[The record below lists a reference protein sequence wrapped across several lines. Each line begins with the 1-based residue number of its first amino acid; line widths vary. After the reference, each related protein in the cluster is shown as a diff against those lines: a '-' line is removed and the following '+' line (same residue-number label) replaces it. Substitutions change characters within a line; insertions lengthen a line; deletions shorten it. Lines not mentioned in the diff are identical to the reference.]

1 MTNDFAK
8 EIGRGS
14 FGIVYKGVDTNGKEI
29 AVKVIKITGID
40 DSLFQKEFQNLKRLK
55 HPNIVELVG
64 FCSETESFVAEY
76 EGKLVTAEDIHTALC
91 FEYVS
96 SGNLGKHLHDEH
108 TGLSWQKRYKIIKGI
123 CDGLKYLS
131 DGLEF
136 SNLVPKIADFGLSR
150 LLGEDKTR
158 KSIHSVGTQGYWP
171 PEYVNHQIIT
181 KEFDIFSLGVIMTKV
196 MVGSE
201 RYKSIADMPP
211 GMFVEQVHDNWKER
225 LQGILRAGTVE
236 VHCQQVKTCIEIAME
251 CLRPNR
257 QERPVIKDIVSR
269 LNKTEM
275 SIGHLGVQ
283 LQEVLSVPFESTG

>member
-1 MTNDFAK
+1 
-8 EIGRGS
+8 
-14 FGIVYKGVDTNGKEI
+14 
-29 AVKVIKITGID
+29 
-40 DSLFQKEFQNLKRLK
+40 
-55 HPNIVELVG
+55 
-64 FCSETESFVAEY
+64 
-76 EGKLVTAEDIHTALC
+76 
-91 FEYVS
+91 
-96 SGNLGKHLHDEH
+96 
-108 TGLSWQKRYKIIKGI
+108 
-123 CDGLKYLS
+123 
-131 DGLEF
+131 
-136 SNLVPKIADFGLSR
+136 
-150 LLGEDKTR
+150 
-158 KSIHSVGTQGYWP
+158 
-171 PEYVNHQIIT
+171 
-181 KEFDIFSLGVIMTKV
+181 MTKV

-283 LQEVLSVPFESTG
+283 LQEDFLPRMNVVENKLHHTSLEPWNLSSKMLTDITNNFDEDRILGSGVFGKFYRGVLEDGQVIAVKLLHQTPGIDDSQFENEFNNLKKLKHQNVVQLLGFCNEEEEELVEFQGRLVRAYKRHAAVCLEFMANKSLREFLDVGIRAITIGIDGVNVVIALGSNNQDHGCNQRNHVWLSSDADEE